1 MNIKTR
7 RFIKGDEYKIS
18 ELIIKDIYHENIK
31 DEPRESIDKL
41 AKRMTPEFILKR
53 AEAFHGYVVT
63 NDDII
68 IGVGMIGPY
77 WNSPTESSF
86 FTIFIDPN
94 YLGKGIGRKIIET
107 LEQDEYYKR
116 ADRIEIPA
124 SMTAL
129 NFYRHFGYGFKRTD
143 KVLGNIVD
151 DEQEYRLEKFPKK
164 SYYNNTDIYNIR
176 PYINN
181 EYHDFNEVIYDLKKF
196 KNNEEL
202 NNYINNNQNNLY
214 MIEYNGKTIGFVNIE
229 NKNEVCLLKEY
240 EDFKNQI
247 IKDINKIRK

>member
-7 RFIKGDEYKIS
+7 RFTKGDEYKIS

-53 AEAFHGYVVT
+53 AEAFHGYVLT
-63 NDDII
+63 DNDII

-77 WNSPTESSF
+77 WGSLTESSF

-116 ADRIEIPA
+116 AGRIEIPA

-181 EYHDFNEVIYDLKKF
+181 EYHDFNKVIYDLKGF
-196 KNNEEL
+196 KNNIEL
-202 NNYINNNQNNLY
+202 NDYINNNENNLY
-214 MIEYNGKTIGFVNIE
+214 IIEYSGKTIGFIDIE
-229 NKNEVCLLKEY
+229 NKNDIYIIKEY